1 MGNRRKRGTG
11 GVSLRKDGRWEGRYV
26 VGYDEKGLPKTKN
39 VLAKTKREC
48 QEKLKALKATNDTVK
63 PDKLAPDMRFGDWM
77 DYWYQ
82 NCCRPRLRDNTRQG
96 YENSIYKH
104 IIPELGIIP
113 LNKLTQND
121 LQQFY
126 VRLKEGGRLRMA
138 DTYGQGLS
146 DKSVR
151 ACHAN
156 CRAALDKAVTE
167 GLIRTNP
174 AADCKLPP
182 KKSKEMQILS
192 REEMQR
198 FLLQAKEEGYFELF
212 LLELSTGL
220 RRGEILA
227 LQWDDLSPETGELRI
242 TKQVTR
248 AGGVLTVS
256 APKTKA
262 SNRTIILPAS
272 TLRELT
278 RLEERTHSRWI
289 FPSRIKDDAP
299 LDPASCRKKLQA
311 ILEHAGCKRVRFHDL
326 RHGFCASCL
335 EHGMDV
341 KTLAAVIGHESVAT
355 TLDVYAHTTD
365 AMRRSAADSIDRGI
379 AKAEPSKNRGRK
391 KSTEASALFAP
402 VKGSRRRPGTGCVT
416 QINDNLWEGRYN
428 PKWPD
433 GKKHARN
440 IYAHSLE
447 ECEEKLAAMIL
458 EVKAEIAAKREMPQ
472 TP

>member
-1 MGNRRKRGTG
+1 MSNRRKRGTG
-11 GVSLRKDGRWEGRYV
+11 SVSHRKDGRWEGRYV
-26 VGYDEKGLPKTKN
+26 VGYDEKGLPRTKN

-48 QEKLKALKATNDTVK
+48 QEKLAALHEAYETPKQE
-63 PDKLAPDMRFGDWM
+63 KLTPAMPFGDLM

-82 NCCRPRLRDNTRQG
+82 NLCKPRLRESTRQG
-96 YENSIYKH
+96 YENGIYKH
-104 IIPELGIIP
+104 IIPELGSIP
-113 LNKLTQND
+113 LNKLTKND

-126 VRLKEGGRLRMA
+126 IRLKEGGRLRMA

-156 CRAALDKAVTE
+156 CRAALDRAAAD
-167 GLIRTNP
+167 GLIKVNP

-198 FLLQAKEEGYFELF
+198 FLLQAKEEGCYELF

-227 LQWDDLSPETGELRI
+227 LQWDDLNTETGELRI

-248 AGGVLTVS
+248 VNGTLTVS

-278 RLEERTHSRWI
+278 RLRERTHSHWM

-311 ILEHAGCKRVRFHDL
+311 ILERAGCQRVRFHDL
-326 RHGFCASCL
+326 RHGFCAGCL
-335 EHGMDV
+335 ENGMDV
-341 KTLAAVIGHESVAT
+341 KTLSAVIGHESVTT
-355 TLDVYAHTTD
+355 TLDVYAHVTD
-365 AMRRSAADSIDRGI
+365 TMRQDAADSIDRGI
-379 AKAEPSKNRGRK
+379 GKRETKKKEKIEKASRPFK
-391 KSTEASALFAP
+391 P

-416 QINDNLWEGRYN
+416 QINENLWEGRYN

-440 IYAHSLE
+440 IYAHSEE

-458 EVKAEIAAKREMPQ
+458 EVKAEIAAARRMQ
-472 TP
+472 TTP